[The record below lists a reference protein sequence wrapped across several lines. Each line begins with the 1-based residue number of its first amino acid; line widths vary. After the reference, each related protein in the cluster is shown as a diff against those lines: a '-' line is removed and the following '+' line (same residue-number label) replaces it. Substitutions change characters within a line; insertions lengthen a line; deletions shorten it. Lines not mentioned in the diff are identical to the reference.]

1 MDQLITVETEMFEH
15 REVKPHF
22 INPCCFGE
30 DFAAWLK
37 KQLSPLADSG
47 FTFSDPIQEDYG
59 WGLRA
64 THGEDPFWIALSYV
78 GDGPQEAPAQWV
90 VSVNYDPGLN
100 LVKRLFHKT
109 DRQALEQLRDCQRSC
124 KTGSSAHLVKK
135 AYSCPELLGAG
146 EAIKRH
152 ATSESVASRA

>member
-1 MDQLITVETEMFEH
+1 MFEH

-22 INPCCFGE
+22 VNPCCFGE

-37 KQLSPLADSG
+37 KQLSPPVDSG

-59 WGLRA
+59 WGLWA
-64 THGEDPFWIALSYV
+64 THGKDRFWIALSYV

-90 VSVNYDPGLN
+90 VSVSYDPGLN

-109 DRQALEQLRDCQRSC
+109 DRQALEHLRDRVRQAVTSDN
-124 KTGSSAHLVKK
+124 
-135 AYSCPELLGAG
+135 
-146 EAIKRH
+146 AIRIVP
-152 ATSESVASRA
+152 APRYTS